1 MKLLARVF
9 LFLGAMSLP
18 FLDFAQCVMCRT
30 QVVNNVSHGETS
42 LAAGLNF
49 GIIYLFVTPYIA
61 ISVIAFFWFIAI
73 LLKLNEQLR
82 MNTFDVSKVETMEL
96 FLFLS
101 IVISFFI
108 YFRNSNK

>member
-61 ISVIAFFWFIAI
+61 ISVIAFFWFKKA
-73 LLKLNEQLR
+73 KVNEPKRSLASR
-82 MNTFDVSKVETMEL
+82 
-96 FLFLS
+96 
-101 IVISFFI
+101 I
-108 YFRNSNK
+108 RG